1 MEQLIKFWYDN
12 ENIWFNCSLEDDLKI
27 KDKYEKYLIQYKN
40 YQTDKLFDNLGMIL
54 LYDQI
59 VRHIYRNK
67 ETPKDYSEKAFNI
80 TKKLI
85 ESKQIYNLEPKYFCF
100 ALMPYRHTFEKEY
113 ILQVLE
119 LIKKHFKKYPN
130 DKYLKR
136 FNRSTHIS
144 LSKLTLISQ
153 TY

>member
-1 MEQLIKFWYDN
+1 MEELIKFWYDN

-59 VRHIYRNK
+59 VRHIFRNK
-67 ETPKDYSEKAFNI
+67 KIPDEYNNISFNI

-85 ESKQIYNLEPKYFCF
+85 ETKQIYNLEPKYFCF
-100 ALMPYRHTFEKEY
+100 ALMPYRHTFKKEY
-113 ILQVLE
+113 IQ
-119 LIKKHFKKYPN
+119 
-130 DKYLKR
+130 
-136 FNRSTHIS
+136 
-144 LSKLTLISQ
+144 
-153 TY
+153 